1 MTASP
6 KFSAFLP
13 CYRGVLGKKEQLKQP
28 FLSALHAQ
36 GVHWLQTWD
45 ISQNKQERVVLMVF
59 VSMTR
64 WCFTENR
71 TVKERL
77 RPTALHPDTLP
88 VEVLPKWGC
97 GRPTTSLKMVCEY
110 CYLFP
115 LYYVELVN
123 LDAIDD
129 VRARESKGKEV
140 ENGKY
145 WILLDSELSQRRQK
159 WMTHGPQFFV
169 IFYSYF

>member
-1 MTASP
+1 MGIWKLKVDTFGFWKRKESKNSITTPLLRTWGGLYCPHCARSVIRSHPCPEQFLMTASP

-77 RPTALHPDTLP
+77 RPTALHPVTLP
-88 VEVLPKWGC
+88 VEVLPKWGH

-110 CYLFP
+110 CY
-115 LYYVELVN
+115 
-123 LDAIDD
+123 
-129 VRARESKGKEV
+129 
-140 ENGKY
+140 
-145 WILLDSELSQRRQK
+145 
-159 WMTHGPQFFV
+159 
-169 IFYSYF
+169 